1 MLLMMGEEYTEKE
14 KSIDSFQRVIHSRYH
29 NNNKIEVKVN
39 RVVIIHRDWIAKWSA
54 GCWYIKEDVGVH
66 GEVEIAMLDEDS
78 RLLCLVWDLDKM

>member
-39 RVVIIHRDWIAKWSA
+39 RVVIIHRD
-54 GCWYIKEDVGVH
+54 
-66 GEVEIAMLDEDS
+66 
-78 RLLCLVWDLDKM
+78 